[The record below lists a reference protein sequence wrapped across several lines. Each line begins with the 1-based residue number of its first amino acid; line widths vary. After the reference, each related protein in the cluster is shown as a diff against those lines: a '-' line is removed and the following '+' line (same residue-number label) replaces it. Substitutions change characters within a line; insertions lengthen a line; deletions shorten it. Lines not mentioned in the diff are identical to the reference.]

1 MIILTNDSNIF
12 KQTSSNNTGRVYE
25 IGKTLVKVPQKVV
38 DKIIEWNTG
47 PERDNLCY
55 DRKICHS
62 LLLSLVHKDLLRKSV
77 VSDDVMEFI
86 KGIIPMCSNDLI
98 FFILL

>member
-1 MIILTNDSNIF
+1 MYD
-12 KQTSSNNTGRVYE
+12 
-25 IGKTLVKVPQKVV
+25 IGKTLIKIPQKVV

-47 PERDNLCY
+47 PERDDIRY

-62 LLLSLVHKDLLRKSV
+62 LLLSLVHKDRLRESV

-86 KGIIPMCSNDLI
+86 KGHFAHFRNLNLFSFAKLFNYSFTI
-98 FFILL
+98 F